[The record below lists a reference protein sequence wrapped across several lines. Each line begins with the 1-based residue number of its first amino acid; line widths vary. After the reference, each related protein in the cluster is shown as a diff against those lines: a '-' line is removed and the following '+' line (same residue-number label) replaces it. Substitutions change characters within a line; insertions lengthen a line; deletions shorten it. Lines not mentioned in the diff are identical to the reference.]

1 MRDNARYSDPRPP
14 FLDIDGAAE
23 KLGELGLKTS
33 PRQVRRYFDE
43 RSIPWFRGPDGKRY
57 VAANTLEEW
66 LLNRQREAIR
76 GVSRSR

>member
-1 MRDNARYSDPRPP
+1 MCNTQTYSDPRPP
-14 FLDIDGAAE
+14 FLDVDGATE
-23 KLGELGLKTS
+23 KLGELGLAMS

-66 LLNRQREAIR
+66 LVNRQREAIHGGR
-76 GVSRSR
+76 KYK

>member
-1 MRDNARYSDPRPP
+1 MRDSKAYSEPRPP
-14 FLDIDGAAE
+14 FLDIAGATE
-23 KLGELGLKTS
+23 KLTELGLKTT

-57 VAANTLEEW
+57 VASNTLEEW

-76 GVSRSR
+76 GGSRSR